1 MSLRQK
7 TLLLILGLFLFLCL
21 IFIGSSQLI
30 ISQSFKQ
37 MERDFS
43 HRDLSRL
50 ADVLKNDEFALRKQV
65 SEWATWDDSYEFLAD
80 ADSSFIKIY
89 LQRQTYLDLKLDV
102 IAYIDTS
109 GRIVF
114 GAFNENPDSGL
125 TPLGYEFRVQ
135 VDDKSFVFRRALED
149 TLTSGIILLSGRPLL
164 LAAHAIVKRNQAGP
178 ARGVLVF
185 GRYWDR
191 EEIAQISEITHIVVN
206 AYSLSGSPLPDDV
219 YQARTHLSNFCPW
232 YFRNLDRET
241 GAGYIQVADLY
252 GAPALILRITMPRD
266 IIQKSV
272 SATRMFFF
280 ITLGLTLIF
289 AVATVLLLEK
299 HLISRMANLI
309 SIVTGITVARDL
321 SVRVPVQGKDELARL
336 SNKINEML
344 AAIATSNA
352 EQKAA
357 SNELQEFYKQ
367 IKVKEEMLRG
377 IFDSSPDGIA
387 IMDLDGTI
395 IQCNQALLNMHRLTD
410 KSQMIGHRILE
421 FVTPNERQKVIE
433 AMKEMIRQGSLG
445 NIETLFI
452 GKGGALFAVEISIS
466 IVRGVDGRPSCVVSM
481 ARDRDQRKR
490 IEQALSL
497 SEQRYRLLFER
508 NPAGVFRTT
517 LDGQILDMNEAGLEI
532 FGCRTKE
539 ELLSHKMPD
548 YYCDPREQERFA
560 SELWDKGSI
569 SNFRREILRG
579 DGQPAWVL
587 ENVRLVVGYKEEP
600 LLIQGTI
607 IDITEMICKSPELT
621 VDF

>member
-7 TLLLILGLFLFLCL
+7 TLLLILGLCLCLCL
-21 IFIGSSQLI
+21 IFLGSSHLI
-30 ISQSFKQ
+30 VSQSFKQ
-37 MERDFS
+37 MERDLS

-50 ADVLKNDEFALRKQV
+50 ADVLKNDEFALRKKV
-65 SEWATWDDSYEFLAD
+65 SDWATWDESCEFIAD
-80 ADSSFIKIY
+80 ADSSFIKKN
-89 LQRQTYLDLKLDV
+89 LVRETYLDLKLDV
-102 IAYIDTS
+102 IAYIDNS

-114 GAFNENPDSGL
+114 GAFSEDTADGL
-125 TPLGYEFRVQ
+125 TPLGDELRVQ
-135 VDDKSFVFRRALED
+135 IDDKSFVFRRALED
-149 TLTSGIILLSGRPLL
+149 TLTSGIILLSGKPLL
-164 LAAHAIVKRNQAGP
+164 LAAHAIAKRNQAGP

-185 GRYWDR
+185 GRYWGQ

-219 YQARTHLSNFCPW
+219 HQAATHLSRFCPW
-232 YFRNLDRET
+232 YFKNLDREM

-252 GAPALILRITMPRD
+252 GAPALILRITLPRD

-272 SATRMFFF
+272 STTRIFFF
-280 ITLGLTLIF
+280 ITLGITLIF

-299 HLISRMANLI
+299 YLISRMANLI
-309 SIVTGITVARDL
+309 STVTGITVAQDL

-344 AAIATSNA
+344 AAIETSNA

-357 SNELQEFYKQ
+357 SNELQELYKQ
-367 IKVKEEMLRG
+367 IKVKEETLRG

-387 IMDLDGTI
+387 VMNLEGII
-395 IQCNQALLNMHRLTD
+395 IQCNQAALNMHRLTD
-410 KSQMIGHRILE
+410 KSQMIGHMMLE
-421 FVTPNERQKVIE
+421 FVAPNERQKFIE

-445 NIETLFI
+445 NIETLFL
-452 GKGGALFAVEISIS
+452 GKDEAFFAVEISIS
-466 IVRGVDGRPSCVVSM
+466 VVKGMDGRPSCVVSM
-481 ARDRDQRKR
+481 ARDRVQRKR

-517 LDGQILDMNEAGLEI
+517 LDGRILDMNEAGLQI
-532 FGCRTKE
+532 FGCKTME

-569 SNFRREILRG
+569 WNFRREILRG
-579 DGQPAWVL
+579 DGKPAWVL
-587 ENVRLVVGYKEEP
+587 ENARLVVGYKEEP

-607 IDITEMICKSPELT
+607 IDITEMLCNRSELV
-621 VDF
+621 VDL